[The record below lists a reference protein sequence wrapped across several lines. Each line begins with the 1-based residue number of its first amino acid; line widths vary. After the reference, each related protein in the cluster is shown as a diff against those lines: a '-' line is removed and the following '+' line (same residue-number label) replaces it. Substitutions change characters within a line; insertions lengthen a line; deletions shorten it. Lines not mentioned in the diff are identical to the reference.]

1 MAVPTRVRIPAL
13 LDIVTMDDGST
24 QIRPSILD
32 SLPKDSTIASTSGG
46 GTSNQKK
53 NNTGKDNFR
62 TILAYTENDMA
73 GAVLASG
80 GRHMVLALKGDIWTW
95 GRNAFYVDIPFNE
108 EDVL

>member
-1 MAVPTRVRIPAL
+1 
-13 LDIVTMDDGST
+13 MDDGST
-24 QIRPSILD
+24 LIRPSILD
-32 SLPKDSTIASTSGG
+32 SLPKESTVVSTSGG

-108 EDVL
+108 EDVS